1 MMTLNE
7 YAVGQADSQNEND
20 GRISVIIDLP
30 AEHVLDDGAL
40 IEQVIGQ
47 IFERLGQTT
56 VELRILAEA

>member
-7 YAVGQADSQNEND
+7 YAAGPADSQKEAD
-20 GRISVIIDLP
+20 GRASMIISLP
-30 AEHVLDDGAL
+30 AERVLGDSAL

-47 IFERLGQTT
+47 IFERLWQAP